1 MGLRDLYVALMYA
14 SFFVIG
20 PTTPFVF
27 TLGYLWVDTFYPQ
40 FVSPLVGEIPTSF
53 IMAIAA
59 ISSYV
64 LLDRR
69 LPPRFSFHTALVL
82 IFAGWCTLS
91 IVWAE
96 LPDDAWVKWD
106 WAFKVVM
113 FAAFLTLVL
122 RSRVQIEAFL
132 QVFLFAAAVHM

>member
-40 FVSPLVGEIPTSF
+40 YVSPMVGQIPTSL
-53 IMAIAA
+53 IMAGAA
-59 ISSYV
+59 IGSYV
-64 LLDRR
+64 VLDRKS
-69 LPPRFSFHTALVL
+69 PPRFSFHTALVL

-91 IVWAE
+91 IVWAVGSKRASV
-96 LPDDAWVKWD
+96 PARP
-106 WAFKVVM
+106 A
-113 FAAFLTLVL
+113 
-122 RSRVQIEAFL
+122 R
-132 QVFLFAAAVHM
+132 